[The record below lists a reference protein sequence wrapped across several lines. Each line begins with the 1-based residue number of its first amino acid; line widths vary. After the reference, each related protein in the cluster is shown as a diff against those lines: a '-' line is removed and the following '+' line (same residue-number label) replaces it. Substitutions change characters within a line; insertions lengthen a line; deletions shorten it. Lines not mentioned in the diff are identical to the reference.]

1 MEWGEE
7 LHLEECT
14 VPGPSLYTTVVVLV
28 FFQSVCGFY
37 GTQNDCLN
45 LTVSAQ
51 KSVLKTEQRGLRYL
65 QKCFETG
72 RAKPNRRLKTVFD

>member
-28 FFQSVCGFY
+28 
-37 GTQNDCLN
+37 
-45 LTVSAQ
+45 LTEIQISIKFASPSLFNNVSW
-51 KSVLKTEQRGLRYL
+51 T
-65 QKCFETG
+65 
-72 RAKPNRRLKTVFD
+72 RLVSEAIKKRQHS